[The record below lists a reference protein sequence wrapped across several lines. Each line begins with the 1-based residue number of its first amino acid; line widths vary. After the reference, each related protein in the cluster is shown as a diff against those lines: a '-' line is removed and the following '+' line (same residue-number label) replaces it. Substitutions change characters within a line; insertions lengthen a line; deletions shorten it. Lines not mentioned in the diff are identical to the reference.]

1 MNTKNKQ
8 DQKKK
13 NRLEQPRKKQGHN
26 NSLLQGR
33 KHHEHEY
40 PEMRMTR

>member
-8 DQKKK
+8 DQKNKRQEK
-13 NRLEQPRKKQGHN
+13 RQATGPKKQDQN
-26 NSLLQGR
+26 RTISQ
-33 KHHEHEY
+33 EHEY